1 MGAYCAGG
9 SSPQSLPSHTL
20 LPMDAGGCSHIEN
33 LFADDH
39 TKANVL
45 SKYEQLARWSVS
57 RLQSGTPPSKRR
69 KVCMFTPATV
79 WFRIVAHG
87 YH

>member
-1 MGAYCAGG
+1 M
-9 SSPQSLPSHTL
+9 QSWAPIVPAPLPSHTL
-20 LPMDAGGCSHIEN
+20 LLMDAGGCSHIEN

-45 SKYEQLARWSVS
+45 SKHEQLARWSVS
-57 RLQSGTPPSKRR
+57 RLQLGTPPSKRR
-69 KVCMFTPATV
+69 KVCMSAPTTV
-79 WFRIVAHG
+79 WFRVFAYG